1 MSQAE
6 KELLALTDAAGMH
19 RPLVEALLDE
29 IKKHAVEAD
38 NAFENEAGNLR
49 NAKNEA
55 VEALQ
60 TVIYNLRNA

>member
-1 MSQAE
+1 VSQAE

-29 IKKHAVEAD
+29 IKNNAVEAD
-38 NAFENEAGNLR
+38 NAFENEVGNLR

>member
-29 IKKHAVEAD
+29 IKNNAVEAD
-38 NAFENEAGNLR
+38 NAFENEVGNLR